1 MKLMTLISDIFN
13 LYKREMII
21 FRANIFSNIIRSIIF
36 PLVLIVFLG
45 GIGNT
50 IFHISV
56 AIVNYADNPQSFQFI
71 SQLQSNNVLSIK
83 TITSQNIAM
92 NMLHSS
98 NVSLVIVILPTFPNG
113 SQNIDV
119 YYNNNNFQNSMT
131 GLSFIQSTASKFINQ
146 KQISVQQI
154 NAQQTNPQSSVSSTA
169 ISGTKASY
177 KDFLFAGILIMV
189 TIFGST
195 FNGGISLIK
204 DKDTGILKSFLMSP
218 ISKLSIILSKILS
231 GITQS
236 TLYVFIAILIGV
248 ADGVTIAM
256 LPWFAAILW
265 ILLFTVLISILFS
278 CVAIILAIR
287 IPRVEVFTIIV
298 NAITL
303 PLWFLSGAFFPAS
316 SLPSLFKPF
325 NTYNPLTYAV
335 NAIRNITMLG
345 YLTMNQIAVTMS
357 IIIIGIVVLFV
368 LAFKLFKTTV
378 D

>member
-1 MKLMTLISDIFN
+1 MTLISDIFN

-131 GLSFIQSTASKFINQ
+131 GLS
-146 KQISVQQI
+146 
-154 NAQQTNPQSSVSSTA
+154 
-169 ISGTKASY
+169 
-177 KDFLFAGILIMV
+177 
-189 TIFGST
+189 
-195 FNGGISLIK
+195 
-204 DKDTGILKSFLMSP
+204 
-218 ISKLSIILSKILS
+218 
-231 GITQS
+231 
-236 TLYVFIAILIGV
+236 
-248 ADGVTIAM
+248 
-256 LPWFAAILW
+256 
-265 ILLFTVLISILFS
+265 LL
-278 CVAIILAIR
+278 
-287 IPRVEVFTIIV
+287 
-298 NAITL
+298 
-303 PLWFLSGAFFPAS
+303 
-316 SLPSLFKPF
+316 
-325 NTYNPLTYAV
+325 
-335 NAIRNITMLG
+335 
-345 YLTMNQIAVTMS
+345 
-357 IIIIGIVVLFV
+357 
-368 LAFKLFKTTV
+368 
-378 D
+378 